1 MLNFLN
7 HYNLKLLK
15 IIINS
20 GNGAATGDVVKREG
34 ADFGIAFD
42 SDFDRCFAWFL
53 KILRCLRVKLQM
65 KLGYPNQI
73 PDDAS
78 TQKENKA

>member
-1 MLNFLN
+1 MRRVLNFLN

-42 SDFDRCFAWFL
+42 SDFDRCFA
-53 KILRCLRVKLQM
+53 
-65 KLGYPNQI
+65 
-73 PDDAS
+73 
-78 TQKENKA
+78 